1 MDTGTARTRG
11 GGSSRGGGVDPPT
24 SPRHR
29 AFTLAE
35 TVTALAVFSI
45 LLLGLG
51 AAVSIAVRAVDTPS
65 SPAAWT
71 ARSAAGL
78 SQMCADLAAATSFS
92 VRTPTTVEFTVPDR
106 TGDGAADTLRYAW
119 SGKADAPLT
128 RTLNGGTPQA
138 VASAIGGLSLEYG
151 TRAVVSRTTS
161 RTTSTTSGTLA
172 SFTNWSGV
180 VAMPNDYKLT
190 NTNWAAEYV
199 ALDSALFPAGGGAI
213 DITRVTLNLKSID
226 GTPGTVTVGI
236 YKAVGSG
243 NTQPSSTLLGTPVSF
258 SNTSLTS
265 AYTTVS
271 FDFSDVKVTAAD
283 REIVIYVKATGGA
296 AGTAYLQ
303 YLYST
308 SAPADSTVMRWTSNS
323 GSSWSPNSSSV
334 NQNDVRFTLVGGTTT
349 TTSRESLVNTYYLDT
364 VNVAV
369 TPPSTGGDPLRTTVL
384 VLASPQVPSP

>member
-1 MDTGTARTRG
+1 MSTARTMGGAARCG
-11 GGSSRGGGVDPPT
+11 GGFGRAPA
-24 SPRHR
+24 RRR

-35 TVTALAVFSI
+35 SVVALAVFSI

-51 AAVSIAVRAVDTPS
+51 AAVSIALRAVDAPS

-92 VRTPTTVEFTVPDR
+92 VRTPTAVEFTVPDR

-119 SGKADAPLT
+119 SGTADAPLT
-128 RTLNGGTPQA
+128 RTLNGGTPQT
-138 VASAIGGLSLEYG
+138 VASAVGGLSLGYG
-151 TRAVVSRTTS
+151 TRTVVSRTTTS
-161 RTTSTTSGTLA
+161 STTTTSGTLA
-172 SFTNWSGV
+172 SFNGWSGLP
-180 VAMPNDYKLT
+180 ALPYDYKLT

-213 DITRVTLNLKSID
+213 DITRVTLNLKLIA
-226 GTPGTVTVGI
+226 GPTGTVTVGI
-236 YKAVGSG
+236 YRAVGGG
-243 NTQPSSTLLGTPVSF
+243 NTQPSSILLGTPVSV
-258 SNTSLTS
+258 SNTTLTDTY
-265 AYTTVS
+265 AAVN
-271 FDFSDVKVTAAD
+271 FDFSDVKITTAD
-283 REIVIYVKATGGA
+283 REIVIYVKANGGA

-303 YLYST
+303 YYYSA

-323 GSSWSPNSSSV
+323 GSSWSPNSSSL

-364 VNVAV
+364 VNVSV
-369 TPPSTGGDPLRTTVL
+369 TPPTTGGDSLRTTVL